1 MFRDE
6 VSIEVFQQNSF
17 LTVSTR
23 QIFKD
28 YFLRRLYIFRGWFI
42 CFIAFSFLQLFMLK
56 GFVVL
61 AL

>member
-6 VSIEVFQQNSF
+6 VSIDVFQQNTF

-28 YFLRRLYIFRGWFI
+28 YFLRRLYIFCGWFI
-42 CFIAFSFLQLFMLK
+42 CFIAFSFVQLFMQK